1 MKRKEQTKKAR
12 IFRWF
17 GVFLA
22 VMAVCGMI
30 SRGIYGMKLAR
41 VETGTASMQ
50 GLTHTITG
58 TGTIAGG
65 REHPIH
71 VKEGLRTEEVCAEVG
86 EHVEKG
92 TVLLRLDMDELKKQ
106 LETAE
111 KMLKE
116 EQARLSD
123 LQRNQAQTDDAA
135 AKEKERANADLNRI
149 TAEQDALAANAQS
162 EYDAASRAL
171 AEYPSYETYLAEVKN
186 EDAQYQLLE
195 KASKKKEDDE
205 AKGQFETYKEALE
218 KSAKESWEKGKAE
231 LEAALETK
239 KEELSETVKS
249 RDEAVE
255 SAKRAAADAGKT
267 SSDEASLLV
276 QQNAVD
282 AAKEAVSEYQR
293 LVDGNGQILSEFE
306 GTIQAVNLMSGGR
319 TTDEAVVVIADG
331 SEGWYFVGL
340 VAEEE
345 RKYIKNG
352 DDIQLELPDSG
363 LNAYNTQVTSVTKSS
378 DEMYEVSVKLDEAE
392 LFWGEAGS
400 FTISEENRDSN
411 CRVPL
416 SALYA
421 ENDTTYVLLIE
432 EENTFLGT
440 ELRAVKKEVTVVDK
454 NETYALLANGSLT
467 SEEKIILSS
476 DRAVA
481 PNDRVR
487 LEEP

>member
-1 MKRKEQTKKAR
+1 MRKEKTKKAR

-30 SRGIYGMKLAR
+30 SRGIYAMRLAR
-41 VETGTASMQ
+41 VETGTAAMQ

-65 REHPIH
+65 REHPVH
-71 VKEGLRTEEVCAEVG
+71 VKEGLRIEEVCAEVG
-86 EHVEKG
+86 ERVEKG
-92 TVLLRLDMDELKKQ
+92 TVLLRLDMEELKKQ

-111 KMLKE
+111 KTLKE
-116 EQARLSD
+116 EQVRLSD
-123 LQRNQAQTDDAA
+123 LQKNQAQAKDAA
-135 AKEKERANADLNRI
+135 AKEKERANADLNRV
-149 TAEQDALAANAQS
+149 TANQDALAANARS
-162 EYDAASRAL
+162 EYDAASQAL
-171 AEYPSYETYLAEVKN
+171 AEYPSYETYLAEAKKA
-186 EDAQYQLLE
+186 DAQYQLLE
-195 KASKKKEDDE
+195 QASKKKGDDE
-205 AKGQFETYKEALE
+205 AKEQFETYKKELE
-218 KSAKESWEKGKAE
+218 KNAKDSWEKEKAE
-231 LEAALETK
+231 LEAALAA
-239 KEELSETVKS
+239 KEEALSAAVNS

-255 SAKRAAADAGKT
+255 AAKRTAADAGET
-267 SSDEASLLV
+267 SSDESSLLA

-282 AAKEAVSEYQR
+282 AAKDTVNGYQM
-293 LVDGNGQILSEFE
+293 LVDGNGQVLSEFE
-306 GTIQAVNLMSGGR
+306 GTIQAVNLISGGR
-319 TTDEAVVVIADG
+319 TTDEAAFVIADG

-340 VAEEE
+340 ITEEE

-363 LNAYNTQVTSVTKSS
+363 LNDYNARIASVTKNS
-378 DEMYEVSVKLDEAE
+378 EGMYEVSVKLDEPE

-400 FTISEENRDSN
+400 FVITEENRDSS

-421 ENDTTYVLLIE
+421 ENDLTYVLLIE

-440 ELRAVKKEVTVVDK
+440 ELRAVRKEVSVVDK
-454 NETYALLANGSLT
+454 NEAYALLEDGSLT